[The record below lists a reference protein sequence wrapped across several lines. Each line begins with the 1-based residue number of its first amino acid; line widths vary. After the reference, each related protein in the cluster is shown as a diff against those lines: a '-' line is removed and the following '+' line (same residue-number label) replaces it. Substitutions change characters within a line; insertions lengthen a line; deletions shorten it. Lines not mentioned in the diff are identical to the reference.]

1 MWGFYHRKHR
11 LPKPQGSGQV
21 KALRRKLRSH
31 HQDDLVQA
39 QIWSQRQDPDWAKNL
54 VLHLL
59 LTLLSLS
66 LWANKSPSHVSLSVL
81 PHPLDSIHD
90 VAFPVKTLTVLHT
103 LPGFLYQAA
112 KKCQKSLGLCYP
124 KVKPVA
130 STPTP
135 SALGPLVKGDQDL
148 DHGHENL
155 TRGPLARSCLS
166 STPFSVLA
174 ILATLGRHISL
185 CKILNWYS
193 GLAISHL

>member
-1 MWGFYHRKHR
+1 M
-11 LPKPQGSGQV
+11 
-21 KALRRKLRSH
+21 
-31 HQDDLVQA
+31 
-39 QIWSQRQDPDWAKNL
+39 
-54 VLHLL
+54 VLNLL
-59 LTLLSLS
+59 LALLSLS
-66 LWANKSPSHVSLSVL
+66 LWANKSPLHGPLSVL

-90 VAFPVKTLTVLHT
+90 VAFPVRTLTLLHT
-103 LPGFLYQAA
+103 VPGFLSQAA

-130 STPTP
+130 STPAP
-135 SALGPLVKGDQDL
+135 SALGPMVRGDQDP

-174 ILATLGRHISL
+174 ILATLGRHISQ
-185 CKILNWYS
+185 CEFLNWYS